1 MLIVNQAGDEMFVMG
16 NLYSIKVMKQTKN
29 NVDTWVINSDVPE
42 CDVYVTLGSY
52 KDEESAKAAF
62 SHIFVNYNYGERYM
76 QMVPDCDGD

>member
-1 MLIVNQAGDEMFVMG
+1 MIIVNQAGDEMFIFE
-16 NLYSIKVMKQTKN
+16 NLYSVKVMKQTENKT
-29 NVDTWVINSDVPE
+29 DIWVINANVPE
-42 CDVYVTLGSY
+42 CDVFVKLGSY